1 MFHVEQENSA
11 TGRGRA
17 ASGHFVIGQDHR
29 LHENSS
35 GRCQHFLCRDGA
47 DAKSACRNPAMPDLV
62 VHHGLKLRDARCS
75 QENVFHFERELSSDV
90 PERQSCCICTQ
101 SGCRNLQSHRIFLE
115 KKEGDHPVSEGKG
128 GSEKRRA
135 KTLSCPNGQTQQA
148 LRLTPQSC
156 CLTAQFGVCYT
167 AMNDNESVRKY
178 LSEIGTKGGRSGK
191 GTKWRKAVCRHAAV
205 IRWRKYREKQRIDEL
220 AARRMEEKTN
230 EQLAVDQR
238 DRDAVDRAYE
248 LATSGET
255 LPDI

>member
-1 MFHVEQENSA
+1 MVLMQSPPVGIQPCPISLFTMASSCGMLV
-11 TGRGRA
+11 A
-17 ASGHFVIGQDHR
+17 AKRTYFTSNANLVPTFPNVKVVAFV
-29 LHENSS
+29 
-35 GRCQHFLCRDGA
+35 
-47 DAKSACRNPAMPDLV
+47 RNQVA
-62 VHHGLKLRDARCS
+62 G
-75 QENVFHFERELSSDV
+75 
-90 PERQSCCICTQ
+90 ICNRTA
-101 SGCRNLQSHRIFLE
+101 FFW
-115 KKEGDHPVSEGKG
+115 KKRRVTIRFRRVKG

-220 AARRMEEKTN
+220 AAQRMEEKTN

-238 DRDAVDRAYE
+238 DRDAVDRA
-248 LATSGET
+248 
-255 LPDI
+255 

>member
-115 KKEGDHPVSEGKG
+115 KKEGDHPVSEGRKKG
-128 GSEKRRA
+128 GPKLCPARTDKRNKHYA
-135 KTLSCPNGQTQQA
+135 
-148 LRLTPQSC
+148 
-156 CLTAQFGVCYT
+156 
-167 AMNDNESVRKY
+167 
-178 LSEIGTKGGRSGK
+178 
-191 GTKWRKAVCRHAAV
+191 
-205 IRWRKYREKQRIDEL
+205 
-220 AARRMEEKTN
+220 
-230 EQLAVDQR
+230 
-238 DRDAVDRAYE
+238 
-248 LATSGET
+248 
-255 LPDI
+255 